1 MLLSYSDGERSPVKR
16 LWIRG
21 IEAITGIRALR
32 RRYARGA
39 AMVAEGADVWAAALS
54 VLEIHLELDGLPLD
68 QIPCD
73 GPLLCLANHPFG
85 VVDGI
90 AACHI
95 LKRVRSDFRLMAISL
110 LEQIPEIRPW
120 LLPIDFSGTAEARD
134 ANLRARAEAVC
145 RLKEGGAIIMFPAGE
160 VASSPRLFGEAV
172 ESEWHPFAGRL
183 ARTAGVTVLPIYFHG
198 QNSWMFNLA
207 ARIGPATRLAMF
219 VRETRRKIGTTI
231 HATIGCPIPSSIL
244 HSYPNRRE
252 LLVALR
258 ARVLAVDGP
267 ATSRTLPLPLGE
279 GRGEGGLQ
287 QQAV

>member
-16 LWIRG
+16 LWIQG

-39 AMVAEGADVWAAALS
+39 AMVAEGTDVWSAALS
-54 VLEIHLELDGLPLD
+54 VLAIELELDGLPLN
-68 QIPCD
+68 QIPD

-95 LKRVRSDFRLMAISL
+95 LNQVRSDFRLMAISL
-110 LEQIPEIRPW
+110 LEQVPEIRPW
-120 LLPIDFSGTAEARD
+120 LLPIDFSGTAEAKD
-134 ANLRARAEAVC
+134 VNLLARAEAVR
-145 RLKEGGAIIMFPAGE
+145 RLKEGGAIVMFPAGE
-160 VASSPRLFGEAV
+160 VASSPHLFGQAV

-198 QNSWMFNLA
+198 QNSWLFNLA

-219 VRETRRKIGTTI
+219 VHETQRKIGTTI
-231 HATIGCPIPSSIL
+231 RATVGCPFQVRELQL
-244 HSYPNRRE
+244 HAHRRE
-252 LLVALR
+252 LVASLR
-258 ARVLAVDGP
+258 ARVLAVDGAATAP
-267 ATSRTLPLPLGE
+267 ALPLPSGQ

-287 QQAV
+287 QQTV